1 MDCDQLKYATGI
13 IFTREALTQVL
24 DELRAVDFPMRNIS
38 VFIKDSEH
46 KKLHEAHM
54 DKQIMTPIAGSKAG
68 AITGGITGGLLALIA
83 GLGAL
88 VIPGVGPALAVE
100 SVLTT
105 LLASGASG
113 TFGSLVGAFHGW
125 FEPKKQAKF
134 YAPSSQQEFLVMICG
149 TVDQIRQA
157 KSILRYWCV
166 REWRIHE
173 TSSSANE

>member
-24 DELRAVDFPMRNIS
+24 NELRVIDFPMRKIS
-38 VFIKDSEH
+38 VFIKDSEY
-46 KKLHEAHM
+46 KKLHEAGI
-54 DKQIMTPIAGSKAG
+54 DKRVMTPIAGAKAG
-68 AITGGITGGLLALIA
+68 AIMGGITGGLLVLTA

-113 TFGSLVGAFHGW
+113 IFGSLVGAFHGW
-125 FEPKKQAKF
+125 FGPEKQARF
-134 YAPSSQQEFLVMICG
+134 YAPSLQKEFLVMIHG
-149 TVDQIRQA
+149 TVAQIWQA
-157 KSILRYWCV
+157 ESILRYWCV
-166 REWRIHE
+166 QEWRVYE
-173 TSSSANE
+173 TSGSANE